1 MGVGSSDGPTIGD
14 LMTRDDDL
22 LNRLRAL
29 DTTSLADAGGD
40 VRVVSPDL
48 RPVGRARR
56 FAGVAV
62 TADARADLMSV
73 IAALAAAGP
82 GDVLVVAVGDQERAV
97 AGELFATEA
106 VRRGV
111 AALVIDGRCRDS
123 AVLGELDLPVF
134 ARGVASNAYPA
145 RQVPQIQLAITVG
158 GIEVRPGD
166 LVVGDDD
173 GLVVGSAAVF
183 ESVVARAEAIQDRE
197 RALRSA
203 IESGRSL
210 FDALNVD
217 EHVAA
222 LTEGRPSA
230 LAFSELRAER
240 SA

>member
-1 MGVGSSDGPTIGD
+1 
-14 LMTRDDDL
+14 MTRDEDL
-22 LNRLRAL
+22 LTRLRAL
-29 DTTSLADAGGD
+29 DSTSLADAGGD
-40 VRVVSPDL
+40 VRVLPVSL
-48 RPVGRARR
+48 RPIGRARR

-62 TADARADLMSV
+62 TADAGADLMSV
-73 IAALAAAGP
+73 IAALAVAGP
-82 GDVLVVAVGDQERAV
+82 GDVLVVAAGDHGRAV

-123 AVLGELDLPVF
+123 AVLADLDLPVF
-134 ARGVASNAYPA
+134 ARGVAPNAYPA
-145 RQVPQIQLAITVG
+145 QRVPRIQIPVSIGDVLVD
-158 GIEVRPGD
+158 PGD

-173 GLVVGSAAVF
+173 GVVVGSADALAAV
-183 ESVVARAEAIQDRE
+183 VDRAEAIQDRE

-217 EHVAA
+217 EHVRA

-230 LAFSELRAER
+230 LAFSELSAER
-240 SA
+240 PA